1 MNKLT
6 KVAGNNFDI
15 HNNMSYNMTYKN
27 QWISGI
33 SYIRMT
39 NYVEKKKTKK
49 MVPLTRASKTM
60 KPLQINLIKEVK
72 DL

>member
-39 NYVEKKKTKK
+39 NYVKKKKQRK
-49 MVPLTRASKTM
+49 WFH
-60 KPLQINLIKEVK
+60 LQEHQKQWNLYK
-72 DL
+72 